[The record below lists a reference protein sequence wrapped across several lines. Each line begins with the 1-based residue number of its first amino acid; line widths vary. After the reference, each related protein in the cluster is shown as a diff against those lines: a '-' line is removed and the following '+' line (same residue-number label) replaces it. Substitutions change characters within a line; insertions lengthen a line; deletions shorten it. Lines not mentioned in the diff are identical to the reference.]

1 MTGRKDT
8 MEVLVTGGCGFIGT
22 NLVDRLLIEPEIDRV
37 RTLDNY
43 ATGIRRAHRPGFS
56 TASDSARVWEIE
68 GDLRNLDD
76 VKRATEGVQAV
87 VHLGALPSVPRS
99 LHDPLTTNAVNV
111 LGTLHV
117 LEAARANGVGHVS
130 VASSSSVY
138 GATITLPK
146 VETLPTVPLSP
157 YAVSKLAT
165 EAYANAYST
174 SFGMNTLA
182 LRFFNV
188 FGPLQRA
195 DHVYA
200 AVIPKF
206 LAAIKNDE
214 PLTVFGDGEQSRD
227 FTSVHAVTDALT
239 VALLNTVTHPTPV
252 NLAFGTRTSLNA
264 VIGLLRQWHPRPIL
278 VNYVAP
284 RAGDVTH
291 SQANPALLESLLPT
305 VVRPD
310 FEWALRQVY
319 DWYMGL

>member
-1 MTGRKDT
+1 

-22 NLVDRLLIEPEIDRV
+22 NLVDRLLEHPEVSRV

-43 ATGIRRAHRPGFS
+43 ETGVRRTGESP
-56 TASDSARVWEIE
+56 DVQEIE
-68 GDLRNLDD
+68 GDLRSYDD
-76 VKRATEGVQAV
+76 VIRASDGVDAI

-99 LHDPLTTNAVNV
+99 VKDPMTTNAVNV
-111 LGTLHV
+111 LGTLNV

-138 GATITLPK
+138 GANPTLPK
-146 VETLPTVPLSP
+146 SETLTTLPLSP

-174 SFGMNTLA
+174 SFNIPTLA
-182 LRFFNV
+182 FRFFNV

-206 LAAIKNDE
+206 LDALKMNR
-214 PLTVFGDGEQSRD
+214 PLTIHGDGEQSRD
-227 FTSVHAVTDALT
+227 FTSIHAVTDALT
-239 VALLNTVTHPTPV
+239 KAAVRGVTNPSPV

-264 VIGLLRQWHPRPIL
+264 VVALLQEIHPKRIE
-278 VNYVAP
+278 VNYVEP
-284 RAGDVTH
+284 RVGDVKH
-291 SQANPALLESLLPT
+291 SQASSELLRTILPDLVQPSFEDSLK
-305 VVRPD
+305 
-310 FEWALRQVY
+310 EVY
-319 DWYMGL
+319 DWYMKL

>member
-1 MTGRKDT
+1 

-22 NLVDRLLIEPEIDRV
+22 NLVDRLLEQPEVSRV

-43 ATGIRRAHRPGFS
+43 ETGVRRTGKSP
-56 TASDSARVWEIE
+56 DVQEIE
-68 GDLRNLDD
+68 GDLRSYDD
-76 VKRATEGVQAV
+76 VIRASYGVDAI

-99 LHDPLTTNAVNV
+99 VKDPMTTNAVNV
-111 LGTLHV
+111 LGTLNV

-138 GATITLPK
+138 GANPSLPK
-146 VETLPTVPLSP
+146 SETLATLPLSP

-174 SFGMNTLA
+174 SFNIPTLA
-182 LRFFNV
+182 FRFFNV

-206 LAAIKNDE
+206 LDALKMNR
-214 PLTVFGDGEQSRD
+214 PLTIHGDGEQSRD
-227 FTSVHAVTDALT
+227 FTSIHAVTDALT
-239 VALLNTVTHPTPV
+239 KAAVRGVTNPSPV

-264 VIGLLRQWHPRPIL
+264 VVALLQELHPKRIE
-278 VNYVAP
+278 VNYVEP
-284 RAGDVTH
+284 RVGDVKH
-291 SQANPALLESLLPT
+291 SQASSALLRTILPDLVQPSFEDSLK
-305 VVRPD
+305 
-310 FEWALRQVY
+310 EVY
-319 DWYMGL
+319 DWYMKL

>member
-1 MTGRKDT
+1 

-22 NLVDRLLIEPEIDRV
+22 NLVDRLLEQPEVSRV

-43 ATGIRRAHRPGFS
+43 ETGVRRTGESP
-56 TASDSARVWEIE
+56 DVQEIE
-68 GDLRNLDD
+68 GDLRSYDD
-76 VKRATEGVQAV
+76 VIRASYGVDAI

-99 LHDPLTTNAVNV
+99 VKDPMTTNAVNV
-111 LGTLHV
+111 LGTLNV

-138 GATITLPK
+138 GANPSLPK
-146 VETLPTVPLSP
+146 SETLATLPLSP

-174 SFGMNTLA
+174 SFNIPTLA
-182 LRFFNV
+182 FRFFNV

-206 LAAIKNDE
+206 LDALKMNR
-214 PLTVFGDGEQSRD
+214 PLTIHGDGEQSRD
-227 FTSVHAVTDALT
+227 FTSIHAVTDALT
-239 VALLNTVTHPTPV
+239 KAAVRGVTNPSPV

-264 VIGLLRQWHPRPIL
+264 VVALLQELHPKRIE
-278 VNYVAP
+278 VNYVEP
-284 RAGDVTH
+284 RVGDVKH
-291 SQANPALLESLLPT
+291 SQASSALLRTILPDLVQPSFEDSLK
-305 VVRPD
+305 
-310 FEWALRQVY
+310 EVY
-319 DWYMGL
+319 DWYMKL